1 MMGGP
6 GIAENLFPI
15 TTRANNCHK
24 LYAENKIKAAID
36 NDIGVIYDVTV
47 TSEWDVDGKLNGA
60 AEFICSAYVW
70 DPKSDAIDLVE
81 PEPFSKFKV
90 ISLPE
95 AGSTGDGKIDV
106 IADSKTFLTKDLP
119 TGWGEKGKGLDHWDQ
134 KKPGHYQPW

>member
-24 LYAENKIKAAID
+24 LYAKNKIKAAID

-90 ISLPE
+90 TSFPQ
-95 AGSTGDGKIDV
+95 ADSTGEGQVDTL
-106 IADSKTFLTKDLP
+106 ADSKTFLTKDLP
-119 TGWGEKGKGLDHWDQ
+119 NGWGEKGKGLDYWDQ